1 MEDRRSA
8 RSHENDLKAW
18 HIIPEHA
25 PMLTSSLRR
34 RSAHLPGLRAP
45 SRQGADQTWGVG
57 ARRRQRSSATGS
69 SFISS
74 TRIRKSSAAYISAP
88 KVRFASCA
96 PMHSKARRWPHS
108 GSAARHRHREQPLRW
123 WLRPTQGRL
132 QPAGELA
139 AAMLRSC
146 SPYDTSIRC
155 LTQGSPPREKIV
167 HNAILFTVVPLSNIT
182 N

>member
-8 RSHENDLKAW
+8 RSHGNDLKVW

-57 ARRRQRSSATGS
+57 ARRRQRSSASGS
-69 SFISS
+69 SFSSS

-96 PMHSKARRWPHS
+96 PMHSKARRWPQAQPQGIGTAS
-108 GSAARHRHREQPLRW
+108 SRFAGGFDLPKAGSSRLASS
-123 WLRPTQGRL
+123 LRP
-132 QPAGELA
+132 
-139 AAMLRSC
+139 C
-146 SPYDTSIRC
+146 
-155 LTQGSPPREKIV
+155 
-167 HNAILFTVVPLSNIT
+167 
-182 N
+182 

>member
-8 RSHENDLKAW
+8 RSHGNDLKVC

-25 PMLTSSLRR
+25 PMLTSMLRR

-57 ARRRQRSSATGS
+57 ARRRQRSSGSIS
-69 SFISS
+69 SFSSS

-88 KVRFASCA
+88 KVRFASWFLRPDA
-96 PMHSKARRWPHS
+96 LEGEKMAS

-167 HNAILFTVVPLSNIT
+167 S
-182 N
+182 